1 MTESNTESIFD
12 APTAPSSPDYESQ
25 SHKHGSVLS
34 DGLLL
39 LLKNCAVSENGKE
52 CSGSNVEQVEMLIRE
67 VLLSGSSEV
76 QKLQNDV
83 ARFSTSNDTMKAKIE
98 LLETELNESY
108 KSNSSEMFQLKESH
122 DQLLNEL
129 QNNIKMLNGEIQL
142 LKEQSTNIDTVV
154 IAKDE
159 AEEREQ
165 KLKTEMVTET
175 ERLNQDL
182 ETKIETINKLEIENS
197 NAKNDLQNQVEL
209 LHHFET
215 EIRNVKESI
224 SNLEEEN
231 IKNSIDQKTT
241 ELTSENKK
249 LANIKN
255 SIDQKT
261 TELTSE
267 NKKLANEISQLKNKL
282 KSSDKELKNQQE
294 KNEQLKKE
302 KVELENAK
310 LKSKYLIAASHPVEV
325 PRKSETVSKTAEA
338 EIASLKEAL
347 KKMERENEAAEKTIE
362 NLRMTTKGH
371 SENGFN
377 EQMTNLQKE
386 KSEFEVKMNEFSKI
400 MENEKRKFESALK
413 IEAEKLRASESTK
426 KLTEKLRMDAVA
438 KAIQIENSLKEEIK
452 LLSTELEKIKNENK
466 IKNGDEV
473 KASPKNRRRLNKL
486 EREQKNQVE
495 STQNEDDKLLLN
507 DLKQHKVF
515 TPQLPFF
522 MTGLSSKCISL
533 RYSDLIM
540 LGFSSFIILHLAY
553 SFGRTT
559 I

>member
-224 SNLEEEN
+224 SNLEEE
-231 IKNSIDQKTT
+231 
-241 ELTSENKK
+241 
-249 LANIKN
+249 NIKN